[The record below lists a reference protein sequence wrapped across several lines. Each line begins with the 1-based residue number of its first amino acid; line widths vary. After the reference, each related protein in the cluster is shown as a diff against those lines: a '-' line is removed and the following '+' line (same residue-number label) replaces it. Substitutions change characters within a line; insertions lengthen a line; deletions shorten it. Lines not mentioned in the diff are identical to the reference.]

1 MRSAER
7 LTAWFFRSIERMT
20 ASGGGAVI
28 LNFLCFLCRLEA
40 GICGARLNF
49 RMVLI

>member
-1 MRSAER
+1 
-7 LTAWFFRSIERMT
+7 MT

-40 GICGARLNF
+40 VICGARLNF

>member
-1 MRSAER
+1 
-7 LTAWFFRSIERMT
+7 MT

-28 LNFLCFLCRLEA
+28 LISCASFAALKSE
-40 GICGARLNF
+40 ICGSRLNF